1 MKKTLVALGIL
12 VSFFAFLWLPAGCYW
27 DNEEDLY
34 GPDTNTNCDTTNMR
48 YSVEIRAIMAEHCD
62 KCHISTAATYSGI
75 PYETHAQFKAVALN
89 GKLLDRINNQAAP
102 MPETGLMS
110 LCNRLKI
117 EAWVNAGSPD
127 N

>member
-1 MKKTLVALGIL
+1 MAGIALM
-12 VSFFAFLWLPAGCYW
+12 VLPAGCYW

-34 GPDTNTNCDTTNMR
+34 GPDPTANCDTTSLR
-48 YSVEIRAIMAEHCD
+48 FSVEIKQIMADHCNS
-62 KCHISTAATYSGI
+62 CHLTTAASYSGI
-75 PYETHAQFKAVALN
+75 PYETYDQFKTVALN

-102 MPETGLMS
+102 MPQTGLMS

-117 EAWVNAGSPD
+117 EAWVKAGAPD

>member
-1 MKKTLVALGIL
+1 MKKTLVALGL
-12 VSFFAFLWLPAGCYW
+12 FVSFVFLCLPAGCYW

-34 GPDTNTNCDTTNMR
+34 GPDPTTNCDTVGMR
-48 YSVEIRAIMAEHCD
+48 YSVEIRTIMAENCD
-62 KCHISTAATYSGI
+62 KCHLSSSATYSGI
-75 PYETHAQFKAVALN
+75 PYENHAQFKAVATN

-117 EAWVNAGSPD
+117 EAWVKAGSP
-127 N
+127 NN

>member
-1 MKKTLVALGIL
+1 MKKTLGFLGL
-12 VSFFAFLWLPAGCYW
+12 FVTVTLLCLPSGCYW

-34 GPDTNTNCDTTNMR
+34 GPDPTTNCDTVGIR
-48 YSVEIRAIMAEHCD
+48 FSVEINDIMAANCNS
-62 KCHISTAATYSGI
+62 CHVSTSPTYSGI
-75 PYETHAQFKAVALN
+75 PYETYDQFKAIADN

-117 EAWVNAGSPD
+117 EAWVKAGAP
-127 N
+127 NN

>member
-1 MKKTLVALGIL
+1 MKKTIVALGVL
-12 VSFFAFLWLPAGCYW
+12 AGLAFMALPSGCYW

-34 GPDTNTNCDTTNMR
+34 GPDPTVNCDTTNIR
-48 YSVEIRAIMAEHCD
+48 FSVEIKQIMADHCNT
-62 KCHISTAATYSGI
+62 CHLSTGPTYSSI
-75 PYETHAQFKAVALN
+75 PYETYDQFKAVALN
-89 GKLLDRINNQAAP
+89 GKLVHRINDVGSP

-117 EAWVNAGSPD
+117 EAWVKAGALD

>member
-1 MKKTLVALGIL
+1 MKQALVALGIL
-12 VSFFAFLWLPAGCYW
+12 SCFILLSLPAGCYW

-34 GPDTNTNCDTTNMR
+34 GPDPTTNCDTTNMR
-48 YSVEIRAIMAEHCD
+48 YSVEIKQIMDEHCSS
-62 KCHISTAATYSGI
+62 CHLSTSSTFSGI
-75 PYETHAQFKAVALN
+75 PYETHAQFQTVALN

-117 EAWVNAGSPD
+117 EAWVKAGAP
-127 N
+127 NN